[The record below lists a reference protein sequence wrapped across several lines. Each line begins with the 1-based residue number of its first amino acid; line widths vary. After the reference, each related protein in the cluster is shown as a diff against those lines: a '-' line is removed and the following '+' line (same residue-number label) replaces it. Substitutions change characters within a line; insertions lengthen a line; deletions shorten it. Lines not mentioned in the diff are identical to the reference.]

1 MYKPSSFGIDKLTLT
16 TSEFEVSNKLWL
28 NISPN
33 TKKSGEI
40 EIQPTY
46 LFNSINA
53 DGELITNYGTSAYLN
68 TDKYNLTIKPYGNKI
83 QSVLQMNPS
92 KFYSELTIDANQI
105 NDMVQHV
112 HNDLKD
118 KGIFINLDAT
128 LTSRLDLSV
137 DAQLNYKFREYADL
151 IQGKTALKRTNS
163 IDYIDTK
170 TFGTGKQTMQFST
183 YDKGKENEVQLYGK
197 PISDS
202 TNRIRFESRIFKS
215 RGIKNVLGEGDTYNK
230 LLETPINAFHRAYL
244 HVVNH
249 HVQINQTQLNL
260 DVTAVVDVLKMC
272 QKQSPHKWFEI
283 ACFSIF
289 TSIDDKDT
297 AIDTMRLAIELIFE
311 GSDKRQLR
319 SKWLKQ
325 LDTLLIQ
332 SSFIRNRLNKESEE
346 IRYLKQRELFDTFIL
361 PFAI

>member
-1 MYKPSSFGIDKLTLT
+1 MFKSSSFGIDKLTLT
-16 TSEFEVSNKLWL
+16 TSEFDVSNKLWL

-33 TKKSGEI
+33 TKKSGEL

-46 LFNSINA
+46 LFNSPNE

-68 TDKYNLTIKPYGNKI
+68 TDKYNLTIKPYGNKV

-92 KFYSELTIDANQI
+92 KFYNELTIDANQI
-105 NDMVQHV
+105 NDMVMCV

-118 KGIFINLDAT
+118 KGIFINLDSA
-128 LTSRLDLSV
+128 LTSRLDLCV
-137 DAQLNYKFREYADL
+137 DAQLKFKFREYADL
-151 IQGKTALKRTNS
+151 IQGKTTLKRTNS

-170 TFGTGKQTMQFST
+170 TFGTGKQSMQFST
-183 YDKGKENEVQLYGK
+183 YDKGKESEKQLYGK
-197 PISDS
+197 TISDS

-215 RGIKNVLGEGDTYNK
+215 RGIKSVLGEADTYNK
-230 LLETPINAFHRAYL
+230 LLHTPKNAFNRAYL

-249 HVQINQTQLNL
+249 HIQISQTQLNL
-260 DVTAVVDVLKMC
+260 DVSAVVDVLKMC
-272 QKQSPHKWFEI
+272 QTQNPKKWFEI

-289 TSIDDKDT
+289 TSINDKDT
-297 AIDTMRLAIELIFE
+297 AIGTMRLAIELMYT
-311 GSDKRQLR
+311 GSEKRQLR

-361 PFAI
+361 PFAV

>member
-1 MYKPSSFGIDKLTLT
+1 MFKSTSFGIDKLTLS
-16 TSEFEVSNKLWL
+16 TSEFDVSNNVWL

-33 TKKSGEI
+33 LKKSGET

-46 LFNSINA
+46 LFNSPNG
-53 DGELITNYGTSAYLN
+53 DGELITNYGTKAFIN

-92 KFYSELTIDANQI
+92 KFYSELTIDSNQI
-105 NDMVQHV
+105 NDMVMSV

-118 KGIFINLDAT
+118 KGIFINLDSA

-151 IQGKTALKRTNS
+151 IQGKTELKRTNS
-163 IDYIDTK
+163 IDYKDTK

-215 RGIKNVLGEGDTYNK
+215 RGIKNIIGEADTYNK
-230 LLETPINAFHRAYL
+230 LLETPKKAFNRAYL
-244 HVVNH
+244 HVINH
-249 HVQINQTQLNL
+249 HIQINQTQLNL

-272 QKQSPHKWFEI
+272 QTKNPKKWFEI
-283 ACFSIF
+283 ACFSVF
-289 TSIDDKDT
+289 TSIDDKGT
-297 AIDTMRLAIELIFE
+297 AIDTMRLAIELMYQ
-311 GSDKRQLR
+311 GNDKRQLR

-346 IRYLKQRELFDTFIL
+346 LRYLKQRELFDTFIL
-361 PFAI
+361 PFAV

>member
-1 MYKPSSFGIDKLTLT
+1 MFKPSSFGIDKLTLT
-16 TSEFEVSNKLWL
+16 TSEFDVSNKLWL

-33 TKKSGEI
+33 TKKSGEL

-46 LFNSINA
+46 LFNSPNE

-105 NDMVQHV
+105 NDMVQYV

-118 KGIFINLDAT
+118 KGIFINLDSA

-215 RGIKNVLGEGDTYNK
+215 KGIKSVLGEGDTYNK
-230 LLETPINAFHRAYL
+230 LLETPINAFNRAYL

-260 DVTAVVDVLKMC
+260 DVTAIVDVLKMC
-272 QKQSPHKWFEI
+272 QTQSPKKWFEI

-297 AIDTMRLAIELIFE
+297 AIATMRLAIELMYS
-311 GSDKRQLR
+311 GTDKRQLR

-325 LDTLLIQ
+325 LDTILIQ
-332 SSFIRNRLNKESEE
+332 SSFIRSRLNKESEE

-361 PFAI
+361 PFAV

>member
-1 MYKPSSFGIDKLTLT
+1 MFKSSSFGIDKLILT
-16 TSEFEVSNKLWL
+16 SSEFDVSNKLWL

-33 TKKSGEI
+33 KKKSGET
-40 EIQPTY
+40 EIKESY
-46 LFNSINA
+46 LFQCPND
-53 DGELITNYGTSAYLN
+53 DGELITIYGTSSYYN

-105 NDMVQHV
+105 NDMVMYV

-118 KGIFINLDAT
+118 KGIFINLDSA

-137 DAQLNYKFREYADL
+137 DATLNYKFREYADL
-151 IQGKTALKRTNS
+151 IQGKTELKRTNS
-163 IDYIDTK
+163 IDYVDTK
-170 TFGTGKQTMQFST
+170 TFGIGKQTMQFST

-230 LLETPINAFHRAYL
+230 LLETPINAFNRAYL
-244 HVVNH
+244 HVLNH

-260 DVTAVVDVLKMC
+260 DVTAIVDVLKMC
-272 QKQSPHKWFEI
+272 QTQSPKKWFEI

-289 TSIDDKDT
+289 TSIDDQDT
-297 AIDTMRLAIELIFE
+297 AIATMRLAIELMYS
-311 GSDKRQLR
+311 GTDKRQLR

-332 SSFIRNRLNKESEE
+332 SSFIRSRLNKESEE

-361 PFAI
+361 PFAV